1 MRGSGLGKQ
10 KHNGR
15 ETDEDEDFDDTPDP
29 YNFMAQTAEIAEIAR
44 WGGALSVNPRV

>member
-15 ETDEDEDFDDTPDP
+15 ETDDDEEFDDHPDP

-44 WGGALSVNPRV
+44 